1 MRTDNDL
8 IWECH
13 PRLVLRGLHIRP
25 MWAYCNDGK
34 LLFYTYPQGYQNG
47 TYGTHTDSYLS
58 QEHYGDPMA
67 KESSVPGFTQA
78 RLFLVLGGLATATM
92 LANLE
97 TSIIATAL
105 PQIVGEFNSFE
116 SFAWVG
122 TAYIVTSAIAT
133 PLLGKLSDLYG
144 RRRIFQT
151 TMAIFLIGSFLCG
164 AAGTMGELIAA
175 RAFQGLGGG
184 GIQALSFAVI
194 GDIIPPRDRGRYIG
208 YFTLAFVSS
217 ALLGP
222 VIGGFIIDNYDWKW
236 IFWINIPFII
246 IVGSVTHFVLR
257 LPFQRKDAR
266 LDYAGA
272 ALLSVTIGSLMIGL
286 EEGRTGWTDQHV
298 IGLFTLSLIGLIVF
312 IFVEQRAAEPMIPLR
327 LFSNKIVLRS
337 ALLGMCAGAVVY
349 GSGGFLTLYFQDS
362 QFLSP
367 TESGLRSL
375 PQMLGVTAATFG
387 VGRLISKTG
396 RYKPFPVYG
405 TTLATFGL
413 LAIAQITGTTSYIWL
428 VVPMI
433 MMGFGA
439 ASIFTST
446 SIASQNAVEFQDL
459 GVATAMVMFFRSL
472 GGSFGLAIFGT
483 LLNSTIRSEIPARLN
498 IAPDE
503 ASSLIRS
510 PKEIAALADIP
521 RQAVVDSVALGVSRI
536 FWACAVIMLGGII
549 LAVALPE
556 IPLKMRAGLSDAL
569 EKNDTSH

>member
-1 MRTDNDL
+1 M
-8 IWECH
+8 
-13 PRLVLRGLHIRP
+13 G
-25 MWAYCNDGK
+25 
-34 LLFYTYPQGYQNG
+34 
-47 TYGTHTDSYLS
+47 
-58 QEHYGDPMA
+58 

-78 RLFLVLGGLATATM
+78 RLFLVLGALATATM

-144 RRRIFQT
+144 RRRIFQI
-151 TMAIFLIGSFLCG
+151 TMTIFLIGSFLCG
-164 AAGTMGELIAA
+164 AAGSMGELIAA

-208 YFTLAFVSS
+208 YFTLAFVGS

-222 VIGGFIIDNYDWKW
+222 VIGGFIIDHYDWKW
-236 IFWINIPFII
+236 IFWINIPFIFV
-246 IVGSVTHFVLR
+246 VGIVTHFALR

-272 ALLSVTIGSLMIGL
+272 ALLSVTIASLMIGL
-286 EEGRTGWTDQHV
+286 EEGRTGWTEGHV
-298 IGLFTLSLIGLIVF
+298 LTLFALAVVGLGIFLLI
-312 IFVEQRAAEPMIPLR
+312 EQRAAEPMIPLH

-337 ALLGMCAGAVVY
+337 ALLGMVAGAVVY
-349 GSGGFLTLYFQDS
+349 GSGGFLNLYFQDS

-367 TESGLRSL
+367 TESGLRSV
-375 PQMLGVTAATFG
+375 PQMIGVTAATFG
-387 VGRLISKTG
+387 IGRLISKTG
-396 RYKPFPVYG
+396 KYKPFPIYG

-413 LAIAQITGTTSYIWL
+413 LAIAQITGSTPYLWL
-428 VVPMI
+428 VIPMI
-433 MMGFGA
+433 LMGFGA

-446 SIASQNAVEFQDL
+446 SIASQNAVEFHDL
-459 GVATAMVMFFRSL
+459 GVATATVMFFRSL

-483 LLNSTIRSEIPARLN
+483 LLNSTIRSEIPAR
-498 IAPDE
+498 IGVAPDE
-503 ASSLIRS
+503 AANLIRS

-536 FWACAVIMLGGII
+536 FWLCAILMMLAIVV
-549 LAVALPE
+549 AVALPE

-569 EKNDTSH
+569 ENNTAH

>member
-1 MRTDNDL
+1 MGSTPCPCGL
-8 IWECH
+8 LTTTACH
-13 PRLVLRGLHIRP
+13 FSTH
-25 MWAYCNDGK
+25 
-34 LLFYTYPQGYQNG
+34 TPQGIRRTWVVSTLGINVSTTTTVNHVG
-47 TYGTHTDSYLS
+47 
-58 QEHYGDPMA
+58 

-78 RLFLVLGGLATATM
+78 RLFMVLGALATATM

-144 RRRIFQT
+144 RRRIFQI
-151 TMAIFLIGSFLCG
+151 TMFIFLVGSFLCG
-164 AAGTMGELIAA
+164 AAGSMGELIAA

-222 VIGGFIIDNYDWKW
+222 LIGGFIIDNYDWKW

-246 IVGSVTHFVLR
+246 IVGVVTHYALR

-272 ALLSVTIGSLMIGL
+272 ALLSVTIATLMIGL
-286 EEGRTGWTDQHV
+286 EEGRTGWTESHV
-298 IGLFTLSLIGLIVF
+298 LSLFGISLVGLIAF
-312 IFVEQRAAEPMIPLR
+312 LFVEQRAAEPMIPLH

-349 GSGGFLTLYFQDS
+349 GSGGFLNLYFQDS

-367 TESGLRSL
+367 TESGLRSV
-375 PQMLGVTAATFG
+375 PQMIGVTAATFG
-387 VGRLISKTG
+387 IGRLISKTG
-396 RYKPFPVYG
+396 RYKPFPIYG
-405 TTLATFGL
+405 TILATLGL
-413 LAIAQITGTTSYIWL
+413 TAIAQITGTTPYIWL
-428 VVPMI
+428 ILPMI
-433 MMGFGA
+433 LMGFGA

-446 SIASQNAVEFQDL
+446 SIASQNAVEFHDL
-459 GVATAMVMFFRSL
+459 GVATATVMFFRSL

-483 LLNSTIRSEIPARLN
+483 ILNSTIRSEIPAR
-498 IAPDE
+498 IGVAPDE
-503 ASSLIRS
+503 AANLIRS
-510 PKEIAALADIP
+510 PKEIAALADLP

-536 FWACAVIMLGGII
+536 FWACAIVMVFGII
-549 LAVALPE
+549 VAFALPE

-569 EKNDTSH
+569 EKNDSHA

>member
-1 MRTDNDL
+1 
-8 IWECH
+8 
-13 PRLVLRGLHIRP
+13 
-25 MWAYCNDGK
+25 
-34 LLFYTYPQGYQNG
+34 
-47 TYGTHTDSYLS
+47 
-58 QEHYGDPMA
+58 
-67 KESSVPGFTQA
+67 
-78 RLFLVLGGLATATM
+78 M

-144 RRRIFQT
+144 RRRIFQI
-151 TMAIFLIGSFLCG
+151 TMTIFLIGSFLCG
-164 AAGTMGELIAA
+164 AAGSMGQLIAA

-208 YFTLAFVSS
+208 YFTLAFVGS

-222 VIGGFIIDNYDWKW
+222 VVGGFIIDHYDWKW
-236 IFWINIPFII
+236 IFWINIPFIFV
-246 IVGSVTHFVLR
+246 VGIVTHFALR

-272 ALLSVTIGSLMIGL
+272 ALLSITIASLMIGL
-286 EEGRTGWTDQHV
+286 EEGRTGWTEGHV
-298 IGLFTLSLIGLIVF
+298 LALFALALVGLGIFLLI
-312 IFVEQRAAEPMIPLR
+312 EKRAAEPMIPLH

-337 ALLGMCAGAVVY
+337 ALLGMVAGAVVY
-349 GSGGFLTLYFQDS
+349 GSGGFLNLYFQDS

-367 TESGLRSL
+367 TESGLRSV
-375 PQMLGVTAATFG
+375 PQMIGVTAATFG
-387 VGRLISKTG
+387 IGRLISKTG
-396 RYKPFPVYG
+396 RYKPFPIYG
-405 TTLATFGL
+405 TTLATIGL
-413 LAIAQITGTTSYIWL
+413 LAIAQITGSTPYLWL
-428 VVPMI
+428 VIPMI
-433 MMGFGA
+433 LMGFGA

-446 SIASQNAVEFQDL
+446 SIASQNAVEFHDL
-459 GVATAMVMFFRSL
+459 GVATATVMFFRSL

-483 LLNSTIRSEIPARLN
+483 LLNSTIRSEIPAR
-498 IAPDE
+498 IGVAPDE
-503 ASSLIRS
+503 AANLIRS
-510 PKEIAALADIP
+510 PKEIAALADLP

-536 FWACAVIMLGGII
+536 FWLCAILMMLAII
-549 LAVALPE
+549 VAVALPE

-569 EKNDTSH
+569 ENNTAH